1 MIAKAVLETAELV
14 GFEIAGELGVEA
26 AKATALEVGKK
37 AGAACAA
44 SLGATIG
51 SEVGRIAGFQGASV
65 AAAEELAKMNMNEI
79 TEEKAAELKGQFV
92 DLGKSVGAAT
102 GAKAAAEAAK
112 DIDIAAVLREA
123 KAVAKE
129 AAEEGALLAKLLT
142 NAANDEARQ
151 IGKIALYIHNLT
163 LVKFRYSEKATKL
176 LKKTSY
182 FVTVSNLKTWKFLA
196 FSQYL
201 NFEFLSFLH
210 SAKKARAI

>member
-1 MIAKAVLETAELV
+1 MTLVGRSLVQIRITLFHLYLINIFQAGEEAGSIEGAKVAAATFEAMIAKAVLETAELV

-142 NAANDEARQ
+142 NAANDEARL
-151 IGKIALYIHNLT
+151 IGKTPVLY
-163 LVKFRYSEKATKL
+163 
-176 LKKTSY
+176 
-182 FVTVSNLKTWKFLA
+182 TVSL
-196 FSQYL
+196 
-201 NFEFLSFLH
+201 
-210 SAKKARAI
+210 

>member
-92 DLGKSVGAAT
+92 D
-102 GAKAAAEAAK
+102 
-112 DIDIAAVLREA
+112 DR
-123 KAVAKE
+123 
-129 AAEEGALLAKLLT
+129 KLLFF
-142 NAANDEARQ
+142 
-151 IGKIALYIHNLT
+151 G
-163 LVKFRYSEKATKL
+163 F
-176 LKKTSY
+176 
-182 FVTVSNLKTWKFLA
+182 F
-196 FSQYL
+196 
-201 NFEFLSFLH
+201 
-210 SAKKARAI
+210 

>member
-112 DIDIAAVLREA
+112 DIDIVAVLREA

-142 NAANDEARQ
+142 NAANDEARL
-151 IGKIALYIHNLT
+151 IGKTGFFLFKIRPDT
-163 LVKFRYSEKATKL
+163 YS
-176 LKKTSY
+176 
-182 FVTVSNLKTWKFLA
+182 
-196 FSQYL
+196 
-201 NFEFLSFLH
+201 
-210 SAKKARAI
+210 